1 MWCAHKIIDKTFYLD
16 QPHKG
21 IIAIMDEACLNVG
34 KVTDNILL
42 EEMNNKLKGHKRFSS
57 RRSVTLWELG

>member
-1 MWCAHKIIDKTFYLD
+1 MYLD

>member
-1 MWCAHKIIDKTFYLD
+1 MILNLVNAVDK
-16 QPHKG
+16 PHTG

-42 EEMNNKLKGHKRFSS
+42 EEMNKKLVGNKRFSS
-57 RRSVTLWELG
+57 RR